1 MQRSVTT
8 YRQTVLVLGGMCI
21 WVIIEWSSMKI
32 PHPHNDRLISLHV
45 YGSYYNAT
53 VASISILS
61 IKYLD
66 YTLSMIVL
74 WPCIIDPQAYGS
86 FPWNT

>member
-1 MQRSVTT
+1 
-8 YRQTVLVLGGMCI
+8 
-21 WVIIEWSSMKI
+21 MKI

-61 IKYLD
+61 IKCLD
-66 YTLSMIVL
+66 YSLSMIVL